1 LDSTDKASLPFI
13 SVVIPAH
20 NGTKTLPFTLFNLV
34 GQRYPRDRFEL
45 VIVDD
50 RSKDQ
55 TKNLVR
61 EFIESYAALGLNIRL
76 AENTG
81 SGAAEARNTG
91 ILLSKGEVVALTDQD
106 VFIPPAWLMEV
117 AKAMQGD
124 EAGAYGE
131 IVTDM
136 SRFFEPLFSTSIR
149 KKYLT
154 ANVAYRR
161 ETLLEVGMFS
171 KDFPFYRGD
180 SEMAY
185 KVLEKGR
192 AIRYAPNMVIFHPLR
207 KFRKGDLTGAF
218 KWSVYD
224 PLLLKKHAK
233 FASEDTLKMVVPGLT
248 LEGFAFL
255 AFVASVLIVAFLV
268 SVEAAVVMAL
278 GLIVLSTLG
287 LAAIRPSYRGKTWG
301 DRVKGAF
308 LSLLLYSMNVLGRL
322 IGSFKYRK
330 FVI

>member
-1 LDSTDKASLPFI
+1 MDSTDTASLPFI

-20 NGTKTLPFTLFNLV
+20 DGTKTLPFTLFNLV

-50 RSKDQ
+50 RSKDE

-61 EFIESYAALGLNIRL
+61 EFMESYAALGLNIRL

-91 ILLSKGEVVALTDQD
+91 ILLSKGEIVALTDQD

-117 AKAMQGD
+117 ANAMQGD
-124 EAGAYGE
+124 AAGAYGE

-136 SRFFEPLFSTSIR
+136 TRFFEPLLSTSIR

-161 ETLLEVGMFS
+161 EALLEVGMFS

-180 SEMAY
+180 SEIAY

-192 AIRYAPNMVIFHPLR
+192 AIRYAPDMVVFHPLR
-207 KFRKGDLTGAF
+207 RFRRGDLTGAF

-224 PLLLKKHAK
+224 PLLLKRHAK
-233 FASEDTLKMVVPGLT
+233 YASEDTFSMVIPGLT
-248 LEGFAFL
+248 PEGSAFL
-255 AFVASVLIVAFLV
+255 VFVASVLLVAFLV
-268 SVEAAVVMAL
+268 SPEVAVGLGL
-278 GLIVLSTLG
+278 GLIVFVTLG
-287 LAAIRPSYRGKTWG
+287 LAAIRPAARHPGTG
-301 DRVKGAF
+301 EQRRCDAQDAAERERE
-308 LSLLLYSMNVLGRL
+308 GRPE
-322 IGSFKYRK
+322 R
-330 FVI
+330 